1 MIIILMNKLMQVEA
15 LNSKVRIVLQDDS
28 VIEGVSWG
36 IIPAEDDEGEDL
48 GYDEMFFVMDIS
60 ESQYIFLKD
69 EDIKEFEEI

>member
-48 GYDEMFFVMDIS
+48 EYDEMFFCNGYIGITIYFS
-60 ESQYIFLKD
+60 ER
-69 EDIKEFEEI
+69 